1 MNQQLLDHVDSA
13 LTHLAPLGFFFG
25 GMGMMEIM
33 VIGGIAVMLFGKNLP
48 GVARKFGKTYRE
60 FRKGLSDFQ
69 SQVRVDDYVNDVY
82 SDNDDDTNNISSSA
96 SGADDWSAED
106 FDDYSPPSAPMFE
119 PPPSEPSTSDETA
132 EEAD

>member
-1 MNQQLLDHVDSA
+1 MNQQLLNHVDNT
-13 LTHLAPLGFFFG
+13 LTHLAPLGFIFG

-48 GVARKFGKTYRE
+48 SVARKFGKTYRE
-60 FRKGLSDFQ
+60 FRKGLSEFQ

-82 SDNDDDTNNISSSA
+82 SDNDDDSNDTSSSA
-96 SGADDWSAED
+96 SGTDDWSAED
-106 FDDYSPPSAPMFE
+106 FDGYSPPSAPMFE
-119 PPPSEPSTSDETA
+119 PPPSEPSTIAESV

>member
-1 MNQQLLDHVDSA
+1 MNQQLLEHVDDA
-13 LTHLAPLGFFFG
+13 LTHLNPLGFIFG
-25 GMGMMEIM
+25 GMGMVEVM

-48 GVARKFGKTYRE
+48 SVARKFGKTYRE
-60 FRKGLSDFQ
+60 FRKGLSEFQ

-82 SDNDDDTNNISSSA
+82 SDLDDNSNNISSSA

-119 PPPSEPSTSDETA
+119 PPPSEPSATTESA